1 MIQKFSHA
9 QSVNGVLELPG
20 DKSISHRS
28 VMFSA
33 MAEGT
38 SSIRHLSSAED
49 VMSTISCFRSLGICI
64 EMKGDELIVKGSGFK
79 GFREP
84 SEPVYCGNSGT
95 TARLISGILCA
106 QDFSVTLTGDASLS
120 KRPMKRVAAPLSEMG
135 AVLRPTVAGTLPM
148 LIEPTGQLRAVD
160 YKMQVGSAQIKS
172 ALIFAAMH
180 IDEQTRIYE
189 KLCTRDH
196 SERMLG
202 LEVNGSENGNVI
214 SVSRKNYPVAQ
225 DYFIPA
231 DISTAAFFIVLTLLV
246 PGSEL
251 MIKNV
256 SLNPTR
262 TGILQVLA
270 SMGADISVLEEKYSC
285 NEPYGDV
292 LVRSGDLKNTS
303 IPESVIPNIIDEI
316 PVLSVAGLFAEGEF
330 SISGAEELRVKESDR
345 IAALCHNYRLLGLDV
360 DERPDGFS
368 ISGEIRNRGV
378 VFDSFDD
385 HRIAMAFAILSM
397 ISRDGGSV
405 RDFECVAISNPRFLS
420 QSGSITGIRQ

>member
-1 MIQKFSHA
+1 MIQNFTHA
-9 QSVNGVLELPG
+9 ESVNGVLELPG

-49 VMSTISCFRSLGICI
+49 VMSTISCFRSLGTCI
-64 EMKGDELIVKGSGFK
+64 DIKGDDLIIKGSGFR
-79 GFREP
+79 GFRAP
-84 SEPVYCGNSGT
+84 AGPVYCGNSGT

-135 AVLRPTVAGTLPM
+135 AVLKPAEMGTLPM
-148 LIEPTGQLRAVD
+148 LIEPAGRLRAVD
-160 YKMQVGSAQIKS
+160 YSMQVGSAQIKS

-180 IDEQTRIYE
+180 IDDQTRIYE

-202 LEVNGSENGNVI
+202 LDVRSSENGNVI
-214 SVSRKNYPVAQ
+214 SVSRKNYPMPQ

-231 DISTAAFFIVLTLLV
+231 DISTAAFFIVLALLV

-251 MIKNV
+251 LIKNV

-262 TGILQVLA
+262 TGILKVLE
-270 SMGADISVLEEKYSC
+270 SMGADISILDEKVSC

-292 LVRSGDLKNTS
+292 LVRSGNLKNTS
-303 IPESVIPNIIDEI
+303 IPQSIIPNIIDEI
-316 PVLSVAGLFAEGEF
+316 PVLSVAGLFAQGEF
-330 SISGAEELRVKESDR
+330 TISGAEELRVKESDR
-345 IAALCHNYRLLGLDV
+345 IAALCHNYRRLGLDV
-360 DERPDGFS
+360 EERPDGFS
-368 ISGEIRNRGV
+368 IGGEIKNREV

-397 ISRDGGSV
+397 ISKDGGSV
-405 RDFECVAISNPRFLS
+405 RDFECVAISNPQFMP
-420 QSGSITGIRQ
+420 QADSITGMHR